1 MSLNRSLAT
10 AATAAAVA
18 VTLAA
23 PASAADLLSI
33 YELARNEDA
42 QFAQAR
48 ADYRAAR
55 EQWPQARAAVLPQ
68 LNFSASTAEVETD
81 DNTTGTT
88 SDFDR
93 ESFSLQLTQPLFNW
107 EAFAGLD
114 RADAAVA
121 RAEAEFAAA
130 EQDLIVRVADA
141 YFEVL
146 TARDGLRFARA
157 EKRAVERQL
166 EQARQRFEVGLIP
179 VTDVKEAK
187 ASFDLAVSR
196 ELEARNQLDQ
206 AREALRTITGRGTGA
221 LASTRESVPL
231 TSPEPGDAE
240 RWVER
245 GLEQNPDYLAARQN
259 AEAAR
264 HVMRQSRDGYYPEVN
279 LFARRTESEGDSTFA
294 GGGAGAAT
302 LDETEDEIG
311 IELSWNLYAGGA
323 TESRND
329 QARAEFQSAQA
340 GVTNARRGVQQRTRD
355 AFRAVETAIAQ
366 VKALRQAVESN
377 RARVEATRSG
387 FEVGTRTSVDVLN
400 AVRDLYRAERDLA
413 DARYN
418 YIVSRL
424 RLKRASGTLTVED
437 VRRINGWL
445 QADGSGS

>member
-1 MSLNRSLAT
+1 MPASTRLPATVVAGTLALMLAT
-10 AATAAAVA
+10 TAQ
-18 VTLAA
+18 
-23 PASAADLLSI
+23 AADLLSV
-33 YELARNEDA
+33 YERAKQEDA
-42 QFAQAR
+42 TFAQAR

-68 LNFSASTAEVETD
+68 INFSASTAEIESTD
-81 DNTTGTT
+81 EIENVTT
-88 SDFDR
+88 DFDQDAYQL
-93 ESFSLQLTQPLFNW
+93 ELTQPLFDW

-121 RAEAEFAAA
+121 RAEARFASAK
-130 EQDLIVRVADA
+130 QDLITRAAEA

-146 TARDGLRFARA
+146 TARDALRFAGA

-166 EQARQRFEVGLIP
+166 EQAQQRFEVGLIP
-179 VTDVKEAK
+179 ITDVKEAQ

-196 ELEARNQLDQ
+196 ELEAQNQLDQ
-206 AREALRTITGRGTGA
+206 AREALRTITGRAPAA
-221 LASTRESVPL
+221 LASAEDESVPL
-231 TSPEPGDAE
+231 ASPEPANAE
-240 RWVER
+240 RWAER
-245 GLEQNPDYLAARQN
+245 ALEQNPDYLAARQN

-264 HVMRQSRDGYYPEVN
+264 HGMRQARDGYYPDVN
-279 LFARRTESEGDSTFA
+279 LFVRRQNTQSAFTQAGQPIPFEETDDS
-294 GGGAGAAT
+294 
-302 LDETEDEIG
+302 IG
-311 IELSWNLYAGGA
+311 IELTWNLFAGGA

-340 GVTNARRGVQQRTRD
+340 GVVDTRRGVQQRTRD

-377 RARVEATRSG
+377 RARVESTRSG

-400 AVRDLYRAERDLA
+400 AVRDLFRAERDLA

-424 RLKRASGTLTVED
+424 RLKRAAGTLTVDD
-437 VRRINGWL
+437 VRRINAWL
-445 QADGSGS
+445 QTEGSS